1 MFTGDRK
8 KREMDWQLFAGYF
21 TVKSTNIFCS
31 LLIWITVG
39 PRLTSTALPEGASG
53 GCLNIFSLSS
63 NFSFF
68 FLRYFGRWPDID

>member
-8 KREMDWQLFAGYF
+8 KREMDWQLVGGYF
-21 TVKSTNIFCS
+21 TVKSTDIFCS

-39 PRLTSTALPEGASG
+39 SGLTSTALAAGARF
-53 GCLNIFSLSS
+53 LNIFSLSS